1 MAVIDPTNLPA
12 ARRAVRRSLALACQQ
27 ELVALYDSLAPPP
40 GAPFSVDG
48 AEIGR
53 RRLRNC
59 ALGYLCSLP
68 DGSPGGRDAV
78 ARAKARRLRG
88 IAGDCGHLALTSRRT
103 DCRTPINLPLLSPL
117 SPLSQAQFDAS
128 AGCMTDR
135 LAAFSCLVGKPDDS
149 PAAAERAAAVAAF
162 HEAAGGDALVV
173 NKWFMTQ
180 AISPHLSSHIS
191 PYLPISQQVGS

>member
-88 IAGDCGHLALTSRRT
+88 IAGDCGGLRE
-103 DCRTPINLPLLSPL
+103 I
-117 SPLSQAQFDAS
+117 
-128 AGCMTDR
+128 
-135 LAAFSCLVGKPDDS
+135 AA
-149 PAAAERAAAVAAF
+149 
-162 HEAAGGDALVV
+162 
-173 NKWFMTQ
+173 T
-180 AISPHLSSHIS
+180 
-191 PYLPISQQVGS
+191 

>member
-1 MAVIDPTNLPA
+1 MRALASAGGAKPDAAVELPAPFLAAFRSTLSDASLDPSLRAYALVLPPLSELSQAMAVIDPTNLPA

-27 ELVALYDSLAPPP
+27 ELVALYDTLAPAP

-78 ARAKARRLRG
+78 ARAKARRLRE
-88 IAGDCGHLALTSRRT
+88 IAGDCGRLRPPYPYLQANRLPYTLSISPFSPPSPPCPRRSS
-103 DCRTPINLPLLSPL
+103 TPP
-117 SPLSQAQFDAS
+117 
-128 AGCMTDR
+128 
-135 LAAFSCLVGKPDDS
+135 
-149 PAAAERAAAVAAF
+149 PAA
-162 HEAAGGDALVV
+162 
-173 NKWFMTQ
+173 
-180 AISPHLSSHIS
+180 
-191 PYLPISQQVGS
+191 